1 MMNAE
6 TKLQEEI
13 KKSGLKRKQWYRR
26 VYLKSDHWKNLK
38 IKFFFSLGVKQ
49 CSRCKAT
56 KRIDV
61 HHINY
66 KSIYDVELID
76 LEALCRTCHK
86 QEHKKEKKERVPKL
100 NKLNE
105 TRKEYI
111 QRRRS
116 TRKTVSVK
124 RLIKKLQHI
133 CKSKSIY

>member
-1 MMNAE
+1 MNAE
-6 TKLQEEI
+6 TKLRDEI

-26 VYLKSDHWKNLK
+26 IYLKSDHWKNLK
-38 IKFFFSLGVKQ
+38 IKFFFSIGVKQ
-49 CSRCKAT
+49 CSRCKAI

-66 KSIYDVELID
+66 KSIYDVLLTD

-86 QEHKKEKKERVPKL
+86 QEHKKKIERVPKT
-100 NKLNE
+100 NKNNE

-133 CKSKSIY
+133 CRTRLK